1 MNEHVN
7 NTKYVCWAIE
17 TVEPDF
23 ITNHRIKNLKV
34 VYKKETTYKDVVTLA
49 IKNMLVRVPFVMAQV
64 RRHMAQVR
72 HTSE

>member
-34 VYKKETTYKDVVTLA
+34 VYKKETTYKDVVTSKIYSTEKDNVLLHK
-49 IKNMLVRVPFVMAQV
+49 IFSTERV
-64 RRHMAQVR
+64 
-72 HTSE
+72 